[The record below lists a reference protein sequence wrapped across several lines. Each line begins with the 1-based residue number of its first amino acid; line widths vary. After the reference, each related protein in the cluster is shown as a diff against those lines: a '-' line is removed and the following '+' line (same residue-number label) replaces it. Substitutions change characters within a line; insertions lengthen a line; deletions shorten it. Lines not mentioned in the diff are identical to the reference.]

1 MTEDA
6 NSDRGPRD
14 WDDDPLESLAREL
27 RETVG
32 SEFRAEAEMVEIE
45 TEIGRLRR
53 RSLREVAREAA
64 NRGDRVSV
72 VTAGRTVTGS
82 VAHVGKDYVSIET
95 PTEHLDARLDR
106 VALVVA
112 HSAAGGIGPRG
123 GSITFKARLSEFEQT
138 GETVEVVA
146 PRLDS
151 SVAGRIQVVADDH
164 VVMVDPDGTRVI
176 FALDVI
182 DLVIRTRRSR

>member
-1 MTEDA
+1 MTEEA
-6 NSDRGPRD
+6 NSDRGPRG

-53 RSLREVAREAA
+53 RSLRDVAREGA
-64 NRGDRVSV
+64 NRGDRISV

-106 VALVVA
+106 VALVITP
-112 HSAAGGIGPRG
+112 SATGGIDPRG

-151 SVAGRIQVVADDH
+151 SVTGKIQVVAEDH
-164 VVMVDPDGTRVI
+164 VVMVDPDGARNI
-176 FALDVI
+176 FPLDVI